1 MSTDDVESD
10 VQRITTQ
17 WAFIQRVET
26 IDKTDFTVKLRLHV
40 ATECFIQATV
50 DEALRLVIQLGELQR
65 RQEPDLAT
73 A

>member
-40 ATECFIQATV
+40 DTECFIQATV